1 MINKEKF
8 RAEYYKY
15 FEEKIIPQI
24 QAMEKYRKKTV
35 IKVIG
40 ISLTFL
46 LLGIIFS
53 YIFILLMLKLEY
65 NFILWPL
72 ILFLMYACLIQ
83 SIVTVIITSREYLL
97 KLQDEVLPLFFP
109 VVANFKNWPKNFSIA
124 TILDSELFPNFDTQE
139 DIRSFFG
146 FYNKTNI
153 IISDTKLTLPF
164 KIQNK
169 PNLFRGITIQLEL
182 EKSFNNHVILI
193 SKNEHKYNRY
203 RQAKPPISEL
213 NQFLY
218 TFAKNPENIDFI
230 NQEFWEAI
238 KELGTVFTAKGFN
251 MSINDNI
258 ILIAL
263 RSKKP
268 LQFGFLFKSLVKAK
282 NYDDLINKF
291 IVIYNLVNVLN
302 KS

>member
-1 MINKEKF
+1 MISQEKF
-8 RAEYYKY
+8 REQYYSY
-15 FEEKIIPQI
+15 FENKILPQI
-24 QAMEKYRKKTV
+24 QTMEIYRKKTV
-35 IKVIG
+35 LKVVG
-40 ISLTFL
+40 ISLLFL
-46 LLGIIFS
+46 MLGVIFS

-109 VVANFKNWPKNFSIA
+109 VVANYKNWPKNFSIA
-124 TILDSELFPNFDTQE
+124 TVLDSELFPNFDTQE

-153 IISDTKLTLPF
+153 IISDTKLTLPL
-164 KIQNK
+164 KVQNK
-169 PNLFRGITIQLEL
+169 PNLFRGVTIQLEL

-203 RQAKPPISEL
+203 YQVKPKVSEL
-213 NQFLY
+213 NQYLY
-218 TFAKNPENIDFI
+218 TFAKNRRNIDFI
-230 NQEFWEAI
+230 NQDFWEAI
-238 KELGTVFTAKGFN
+238 KELGAAYTAKGFS
-251 MSINDNI
+251 MSIKDNI
-258 ILIAL
+258 ILIAI
-263 RSKKP
+263 RSKRP
-268 LQFGFLFKSLVKAK
+268 LQFGFLFKSLTRAK

-291 IVIYNLVNVLN
+291 IVIYNLVDILN
-302 KS
+302 K

>member
-1 MINKEKF
+1 MINQEKF
-8 RAEYYKY
+8 RQQYHNY
-15 FEEKIIPQI
+15 FEDKILPQI
-24 QAMEKYRKKTV
+24 QNMEKYRKKTV
-35 IKVIG
+35 LKVAG

-46 LLGIIFS
+46 LLGAVFS

-97 KLQDEVLPLFFP
+97 KLQEEVLPLFYP
-109 VVANFKNWPKNFSIA
+109 VVANYKNWPKNFSIA
-124 TILDSELFPNFDTQE
+124 TVLDSELFPNFDTQE

-146 FYNKTNI
+146 FYNRTNI

-169 PNLFRGITIQLEL
+169 PNLFRGVTIQLEL

-203 RQAKPPISEL
+203 HQVKPKVSEL
-213 NQFLY
+213 NQYLY
-218 TFAKNPENIDFI
+218 TFAKKPQDIDFI

-238 KELGTVFTAKGFN
+238 KELGAAYTAKGFS
-251 MSINDNI
+251 MSINNNI

-263 RSKKP
+263 RSKRP

-291 IVIYNLVNVLN
+291 IVIYNLVDILN
-302 KS
+302 K